1 MHHANVFITVF
12 GLDSY
17 PQNSSEKWHRLKW
30 TRSMEKNGA
39 GDQKNSKGRLPKQAQ
54 GNPILTYWQLPP
66 TNKHKSLPNQDA
78 QVWDNQ
84 NTSFVRIKQQHNHG
98 NNNNNSLRD
107 RRNSTAPGGLVGS
120 PKWLIVRTNLTRFRS
135 FSVLCGYE
143 KREFGK
149 ILSRQVD
156 LFTREMEIKC
166 ERFII
171 SWAELSKIWDC
182 SK

>member
-1 MHHANVFITVF
+1 MATTKTTTTTV
-12 GLDSY
+12 LEID
-17 PQNSSEKWHRLKW
+17 
-30 TRSMEKNGA
+30 
-39 GDQKNSKGRLPKQAQ
+39 
-54 GNPILTYWQLPP
+54 
-66 TNKHKSLPNQDA
+66 
-78 QVWDNQ
+78 
-84 NTSFVRIKQQHNHG
+84 
-98 NNNNNSLRD
+98 
-107 RRNSTAPGGLVGS
+107 GLVGS

-171 SWAELSKIWDC
+171 S
-182 SK
+182 

>member
-1 MHHANVFITVF
+1 MQSTFCTVFAMLLLHHANVFITVF

-66 TNKHKSLPNQDA
+66 TNKHKSLLHQDA
-78 QVWDNQ
+78 QVLDNQ
-84 NTSFVRIKQQHNHG
+84 NSSFLRIKQQHNHDNNN

-107 RRNSTAPGGLVGS
+107 RRNSTAPVGLVGS
-120 PKWLIVRTNLTRFRS
+120 PNWRMIKTNMTRFRS
-135 FSVLCGYE
+135 FSVLCG
-143 KREFGK
+143 
-149 ILSRQVD
+149 
-156 LFTREMEIKC
+156 
-166 ERFII
+166 
-171 SWAELSKIWDC
+171 
-182 SK
+182 